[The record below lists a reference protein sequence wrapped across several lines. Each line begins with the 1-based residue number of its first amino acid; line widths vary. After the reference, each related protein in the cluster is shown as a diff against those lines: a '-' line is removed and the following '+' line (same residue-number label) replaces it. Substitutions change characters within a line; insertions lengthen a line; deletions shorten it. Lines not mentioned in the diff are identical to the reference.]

1 MAETIVHTGITELF
15 SCCKGGKD
23 FVSHC
28 ECCCGKMSTNLVN
41 SDSSFYNSSDENDIN
56 SSNDVSIEL
65 TNADKKLDC
74 ILTTISSIN
83 MSVVELTNRV
93 NDLEKKLIVNELT
106 TIRNRSVPIGFDYVS
121 SLTPDSTV
129 TDVDTVPVKTTTK
142 AQTPE
147 IKSKSPEPIKAV
159 KRRTPVPKQSSTPV
173 VTPVPKQSSTPVVTP
188 VPKQSST
195 PVVTPVSET
204 ESTKPKKSSKPK
216 KTVIDF
222 DSVS

>member
-1 MAETIVHTGITELF
+1 MTEAIVHTGITELF

-41 SDSSFYNSSDENDIN
+41 SDSSFYNSSDENDTN

-74 ILTTISSIN
+74 ILTTISNIN

-129 TDVDTVPVKTTTK
+129 TDNNKSTDTTSEKTVTK

-147 IKSKSPEPIKAV
+147 IKSKSSEPIKAV
-159 KRRTPVPKQSSTPV
+159 KRRTPIPKQSSTPV
-173 VTPVPKQSSTPVVTP
+173 VTPIPKQSSTPVVTP
-188 VPKQSST
+188 AT
-195 PVVTPVSET
+195 ET
-204 ESTKPKKSSKPK
+204 ESTKPKKSPKPK

-222 DSVS
+222 DSIS

>member
-41 SDSSFYNSSDENDIN
+41 SDSSFYNSSDENDTN

-74 ILTTISSIN
+74 ILTTISNIN
-83 MSVVELTNRV
+83 MTVVELTNRV

-121 SLTPDSTV
+121 SLTPDSIV
-129 TDVDTVPVKTTTK
+129 SDADKATDIVPAKTATK
-142 AQTPE
+142 SQTPE

-159 KRRTPVPKQSSTPV
+159 KRRTPMPKHSPTPV
-173 VTPVPKQSSTPVVTP
+173 VTQE
-188 VPKQSST
+188 PKQSST
-195 PVVTPVSET
+195 PVVTPVSEI
-204 ESTKPKKSSKPK
+204 ESTKPKKSPKPK

>member
-41 SDSSFYNSSDENDIN
+41 SDSSFYNSSDENDTN

-121 SLTPDSTV
+121 SLTPDSIVSDADKATDTIPAKTV
-129 TDVDTVPVKTTTK
+129 TKS
-142 AQTPE
+142 QTPE

-159 KRRTPVPKQSSTPV
+159 KRRTPMPKHSPTHV
-173 VTPVPKQSSTPVVTP
+173 VAQE
-188 VPKQSST
+188 PKQSST
-195 PVVTPVSET
+195 PVVTPVSEI
-204 ESTKPKKSSKPK
+204 ESTKPKKSPKHK

>member
-1 MAETIVHTGITELF
+1 MTETIVHTGITELF

-41 SDSSFYNSSDENDIN
+41 SDSSFYNSSDENDTN

-65 TNADKKLDC
+65 TNADKKLDH

-106 TIRNRSVPIGFDYVS
+106 TSRNRSVPIGFDYVS
-121 SLTPDSTV
+121 SLTPDSTGLV
-129 TDVDTVPVKTTTK
+129 GPPNALVVAP
-142 AQTPE
+142 AAAAP
-147 IKSKSPEPIKAV
+147 
-159 KRRTPVPKQSSTPV
+159 
-173 VTPVPKQSSTPVVTP
+173 VTPLIAANTWLVWKLKNAFLLFAKNSSNLVLLNR
-188 VPKQSST
+188 
-195 PVVTPVSET
+195 
-204 ESTKPKKSSKPK
+204 
-216 KTVIDF
+216 IDI
-222 DSVS
+222 SCVAISPL

>member
-1 MAETIVHTGITELF
+1 MTETIVHTGITELF

-41 SDSSFYNSSDENDIN
+41 SDSSFYNSSDENDTN

-65 TNADKKLDC
+65 TNADKKLDH
-74 ILTTISSIN
+74 ILTTISNIN

-121 SLTPDSTV
+121 SLTPDSTMSD
-129 TDVDTVPVKTTTK
+129 TDKATDTIPTK
-142 AQTPE
+142 SQTPE
-147 IKSKSPEPIKAV
+147 IKSKSPEPIKAI
-159 KRRTPVPKQSSTPV
+159 KRRTPMPKHSPTHV
-173 VTPVPKQSSTPVVTP
+173 VAQES
-188 VPKQSST
+188 KQSST
-195 PVVTPVSET
+195 PVVTPVSEI
-204 ESTKPKKSSKPK
+204 ESTKPKKSPKPK

-222 DSVS
+222 DSIS